1 MEDEIFQSAL
11 RLCRELSLG
20 AVLVT
25 RSEMGMSLISEEGIK
40 LDFPVQ
46 KKEVVDVSGAGDTV
60 ISALALGLA
69 AGFLPE
75 DCCRLANAAADIVVS
90 KFGTAAVSIYELV
103 GSVFTSGKQ
112 VMTDKEAR
120 YLAQLLHE
128 QEKKIVF
135 TNGCFDLMHAGHIFS
150 LEQAKALGDVLIVG
164 INSDRSVHRLKG
176 EGRPVIGEEDRAY
189 LLKSLRMV
197 DYVVIFDE
205 DTPEKL
211 IRMLQPDVLVKG
223 RDYEGAQVVGSD
235 VVEARGGSVVLIDLK
250 AGLSTTTIVQ
260 KIQSTGQC
268 ISRRG

>member
-1 MEDEIFQSAL
+1 MNEDI
-11 RLCRELSLG
+11 R
-20 AVLVT
+20 
-25 RSEMGMSLISEEGIK
+25 
-40 LDFPVQ
+40 
-46 KKEVVDVSGAGDTV
+46 GD
-60 ISALALGLA
+60 AFRGH
-69 AGFLPE
+69 
-75 DCCRLANAAADIVVS
+75 